1 LHKEFE
7 LFILTWPKLSENEI
21 SIGVL
26 TLQLLFAETHLKV
39 NLLLKLLIA
48 ATLVLLCFIQSHP
61 QDVEVAT
68 TIAFTE
74 GPTADAQGNIYFT
87 DQLNNRI
94 LRLAADGKLSTFRQ
108 PANYANGLVFDQQWR
123 LIACEGGD
131 PVAGTPPRVTRTDMS
146 TGRIEVLAEKYD
158 GQNLIAPNDVT
169 WDSQG
174 RIYFSD
180 KPTTYTGKGG
190 VYRIDPD
197 GRVSRILSPPDIQVP
212 NGLIISPDDKVLYL
226 VEANPGE
233 KGARMIRA
241 YDLQPDGTVRNMR
254 IFHEFYPGRSG
265 DGMSIDSKG
274 NLYVAAGLHRRRGTS
289 ETLDTKPGIH
299 MFAPSGELLRFIPI
313 PEDLVTN
320 CTFGGSDLKTLYV
333 TAGKTLFRVRTE
345 IEGTRR

>member
-1 LHKEFE
+1 MLKP
-7 LFILTWPKLSENEI
+7 LTAT
-21 SIGVL
+21 
-26 TLQLLFAETHLKV
+26 TLL
-39 NLLLKLLIA
+39 
-48 ATLVLLCFIQSHP
+48 LLCFIQTQL

-94 LRLAADGKLSTFRQ
+94 LKFATDGKLSTYRQ
-108 PANYANGLVFDQQWR
+108 PANHANGLIFDQQWR
-123 LIACEGGD
+123 LLACEGGD
-131 PVAGTPPRVTRTDMS
+131 AVAGTPPRVTRTKMS
-146 TGRIEVLAEKYD
+146 NGRIEVLADKYD
-158 GQNLIAPNDVT
+158 GENLIAPNDVT
-169 WDSQG
+169 WDSKG

-180 KPTTYTGKGG
+180 KPATYTGKGG
-190 VYRIDPD
+190 VYRIDLD
-197 GRVSRILSPPDIQVP
+197 GRITRILSPPEVQVP
-212 NGLIISPDDKVLYL
+212 NGLIISPDDKVFYL

-241 YDLQPDGTVRNMR
+241 YDLQPDGSVRNMR
-254 IFHEFYPGRSG
+254 VFHEFYPGRSG

-299 MFAPSGELLRFIPI
+299 VFAPSGELLRFIAI

-320 CTFGGSDLKTLYV
+320 CAFGGSDLKTLYV